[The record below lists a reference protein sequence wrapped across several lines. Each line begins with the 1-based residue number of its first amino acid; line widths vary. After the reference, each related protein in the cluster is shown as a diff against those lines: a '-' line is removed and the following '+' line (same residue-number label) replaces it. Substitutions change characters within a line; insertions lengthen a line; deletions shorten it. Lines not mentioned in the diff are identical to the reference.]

1 MTVKFDLHKSQWT
14 ILGSLAE
21 AERGGR
27 RVGPSVQGVAPDQ
40 LDTLVTVLDLVR
52 SGGARTRPELARRSG
67 LGRTV
72 VSQRLGQLEAAGLVT
87 EGDLGTSTGGRA
99 PRELRFR
106 ADAGVLLVAS
116 LGVTGFD
123 AGVADL
129 SGRLV
134 DHRSRAWDIAT
145 GPEAS
150 LSRVESLFDELLAD
164 RGAPAVW
171 GVGLGVPGPV
181 EFASGR
187 PVAPPIMPGWDGYP
201 VRDRLAT
208 RYDAPAFV
216 DNEVNLMALGEYRA
230 GRGVGSPDLVL
241 VKIGTGIGAGLIS
254 GGRLHRGAQGSAGD
268 IGHVG
273 LTGSVPGAEQ
283 VVCRCGNVGCLEAF
297 AGGAALARDATAA
310 ALDNRGEHLTE
321 RLAKAGEITS
331 DDVVR
336 AAEFGDRVAVEL
348 LSRAGRLVGDTV
360 AAIVNF
366 FNPSTILLGG
376 RVGTSG
382 DLLLAGVRQS
392 VYRRSLPLATR
403 DLQIARASLGE
414 RAGPTGA
421 GCMVV
426 DELFG
431 RDLLARWIP
440 HGSPAGMPGLH
451 PSSRADA

>member
-1 MTVKFDLHKSQWT
+1 M
-14 ILGSLAE
+14 
-21 AERGGR
+21 
-27 RVGPSVQGVAPDQ
+27 GPSVQGVAPDQ

-52 SGGARTRPELARRSG
+52 SGRARTRPELARRSG

-87 EGDLGTSTGGRA
+87 EGELGMSTGGRA
-99 PRELRFR
+99 PRELRFQ

-116 LGVTGFD
+116 LGATGFD

-129 SGRLV
+129 SGRLI
-134 DHRSRAWDIAT
+134 DHRSRSWDIAA
-145 GPEAS
+145 GPAAG
-150 LSRVESLFDELLAD
+150 LSRVESLFDEMLTD
-164 RGAPAVW
+164 RDAGVW

-283 VVCRCGNVGCLEAF
+283 VVCRCGNVGCLEAL
-297 AGGAALARDATAA
+297 AGGAALARDATTAA
-310 ALDNRGEHLTE
+310 RDGREGHLAE
-321 RLAKAGEITS
+321 RIAQAGRITS
-331 DDVVR
+331 DDVLL
-336 AAEFGDRVAVEL
+336 AAEFGDPVAVEL

-360 AAIVNF
+360 AAMVNF

-376 RVGTSG
+376 RVGASG

-392 VYRRSLPLATR
+392 VYRRSLSLATR

-421 GCMVV
+421 ACMAV

-440 HGSPAGMPGLH
+440 HGSPAGMPDLH
-451 PSSRADA
+451 PRSRTPA

>member
-1 MTVKFDLHKSQWT
+1 M
-14 ILGSLAE
+14 
-21 AERGGR
+21 
-27 RVGPSVQGVAPDQ
+27 GPSVQGVAPDQ

-150 LSRVESLFDELLAD
+150 LSRVENLFDELLAD

>member
-1 MTVKFDLHKSQWT
+1 M
-14 ILGSLAE
+14 
-21 AERGGR
+21 
-27 RVGPSVQGVAPDQ
+27 GPSVQGVAPDQ

-150 LSRVESLFDELLAD
+150 LSRVECLFDELLAD

>member
-1 MTVKFDLHKSQWT
+1 
-14 ILGSLAE
+14 
-21 AERGGR
+21 
-27 RVGPSVQGVAPDQ
+27 VGPSVQGVAPDQ

-150 LSRVESLFDELLAD
+150 LSRVECLFDELLAD

>member
-1 MTVKFDLHKSQWT
+1 M
-14 ILGSLAE
+14 
-21 AERGGR
+21 
-27 RVGPSVQGVAPDQ
+27 GPSVQGVAPDQ

-254 GGRLHRGAQGSAGD
+254 GGQLHRGAQGSAGD

>member
-1 MTVKFDLHKSQWT
+1 M
-14 ILGSLAE
+14 
-21 AERGGR
+21 
-27 RVGPSVQGVAPDQ
+27 GPSVQGVAPDQ

-150 LSRVESLFDELLAD
+150 LSRVENLFDELLAD

-273 LTGSVPGAEQ
+273 LTGSVAGAEQ

>member
-1 MTVKFDLHKSQWT
+1 M
-14 ILGSLAE
+14 
-21 AERGGR
+21 
-27 RVGPSVQGVAPDQ
+27 
-40 LDTLVTVLDLVR
+40 DTLVTVLDLVR

>member
-1 MTVKFDLHKSQWT
+1 
-14 ILGSLAE
+14 
-21 AERGGR
+21 
-27 RVGPSVQGVAPDQ
+27 VGPSVQGVAPDQ

>member
-1 MTVKFDLHKSQWT
+1 M
-14 ILGSLAE
+14 
-21 AERGGR
+21 
-27 RVGPSVQGVAPDQ
+27 QGVAPDQ